1 MAAVAG
7 IAIAEAVTG
16 ASIRDRHKRKRPA
29 RDFSDR
35 SGFPNFMD
43 YSLGKAA
50 GQVPEDFKAPPK
62 VPEPA
67 TAT

>member
-7 IAIAEAVTG
+7 IAIATG

-35 SGFPNFMD
+35 SGFPNCMD
-43 YSLGKAA
+43 YSRGKAA